1 MAVTKNL
8 NVKVAVDP
16 RDAEKGFKKAE
27 KASDRFA
34 RSVSKMPGGKHF
46 SSIGKGALGAAA
58 GFGAIA
64 VAGNEISKSISTT
77 MGLAKA
83 TRTLQ
88 RATGLAAEDASQLA
102 AVLQQ
107 RGIDATK
114 SGRAFTTLA
123 RQTRAAADGSESASK
138 MFKELGVSQAAI
150 KSGDVTAILTQAS
163 DGFNR
168 LGDGQA
174 KAAIAQQLFGKG
186 AKDIIPLLEGGSKA
200 LREQLG
206 LAPQMS
212 QAQVTAS
219 LKMVGAQREIN
230 TAMMAVRVTLGTA
243 LMPILSKGATD
254 VAKFV
259 TQMRTGKGAG
269 GEFAAKLK
277 AIYESAKP
285 ALKTLLDV
293 AKAVFNFAANNP
305 GVVKLVASLAAVG
318 LAVKAIRFTS
328 KLTGIS
334 EFLGAGRTAMKAF
347 KGIFARLGAQ
357 AGSSAM
363 TSAAESAVD
372 QAAGGVMTAGGRGKR
387 FQGSGKALGKYIGKG
402 IAGGVIAGIIIFG
415 PDLAKAV
422 NKWFENNVPSTI
434 RKLLNFGLGGGSPF
448 GDPGPIK
455 GVGASSGGGGSARG
469 ATARGAS
476 RMARS
481 AAAMPAS
488 NPFSGFLADP
498 LTGGPG
504 LEPQLAMAE
513 TYVAKVEKELEKA
526 IAAAGSSISKAE
538 QARITGIRN
547 TLNAANKAVTSLQ
560 SQISRRDAFLE
571 IQDQFKGYVDEA
583 VGNYR
588 DGLNTV
594 AQASFEQ
601 AGKNALASL
610 TATSKDIQ
618 RRLSAALAALD
629 EESGTSPEAQRLRDL
644 RAEEERLSRS
654 EQDDKYSA
662 DRLALE
668 TQLNRYIRSG
678 NTRRQE
684 EINAQILQLDADRA
698 GVTRSR
704 EIAALSDSLN
714 RQRQAA
720 NDVADAET
728 NAAQG
733 AYDDQTA
740 LAQSAYDDQVAKN
753 AALTTDFQTNLT
765 AQLNAQLANLTA
777 RQTSYASFAA
787 AVNSIL
793 TGVGIQPGFGSPGQ
807 AAPIQVP
814 ASPDTKVPI
823 ATRVQAWLKTNVK
836 AGTNAK
842 PTSYPA
848 SQVAKGLN
856 LSYGDV
862 WGYYGNP
869 AMPQT
874 KKLRSMGYKINSR
887 ASGGML
893 SPNMLTLVGETGP
906 ELVMGGKVH
915 SATRTNRMGGGQGM
929 NITVNAVGAAAD
941 DPMLLA
947 RQLGWQLA
955 TR

>member
-16 RDAEKGFKKAE
+16 RDAEKGFKKASA
-27 KASDRFA
+27 ASDRFG

-64 VAGNEISKSISTT
+64 IAGNEISKSISTT

-212 QAQVTAS
+212 QAQVTSS
-219 LKMVGAQREIN
+219 LKMVGAQRELN
-230 TAMMAVRVTLGTA
+230 TAIMGVRVALGTA
-243 LMPILSKGATD
+243 LIESLSKGATS

-269 GEFAAKLK
+269 GEFAKKLK
-277 AIYESAKP
+277 EIYESAKP

-347 KGIFARLGAQ
+347 KGIFARAGAQ
-357 AGSSAM
+357 AGASAM
-363 TSAAESAVD
+363 TSAAASAAD
-372 QAAGGVMTAGGRGKR
+372 QAAGGVMTAGGRGAR
-387 FQGSGKALGKYIGKG
+387 FKGSGKALGKVIGKG
-402 IAGGVIAGIIIFG
+402 IAGGVIAGIIVFG

-422 NKWFENNVPSTI
+422 NRWFEDNVPDLI
-434 RKLLNFGLGGGSPF
+434 KKLLNFGLSGGSPF
-448 GDPGPIK
+448 GDPGPIP

-481 AAAMPAS
+481 AAAMPPS

-547 TLNAANKAVTSLQ
+547 TVTAANKAVTSLQ
-560 SQISRRDAFLE
+560 SQIGRRDAFLE
-571 IQDQFKGYVDEA
+571 IKDQFKGYVDEA

-618 RRLSAALAALD
+618 RRLSASLAALD
-629 EESGTSPEAQRLRDL
+629 EESGTSPEAQRLREL
-644 RAEEERLSRS
+644 RAEEERLDRS

-684 EINAQILQLDADRA
+684 EINAQILQLDVDRA
-698 GVTRSR
+698 EVTRRR
-704 EIAALSDSLN
+704 EITALSESLT
-714 RQRQAA
+714 RQRNNANDAATAETDAAQTSYDAQTLLDQAA
-720 NDVADAET
+720 
-728 NAAQG
+728 
-733 AYDDQTA
+733 YDE
-740 LAQSAYDDQVAKN
+740 QVIRN
-753 AALTTDFQTNLT
+753 AALTTDFETNLKAQLDAQVTNLT
-765 AQLNAQLANLTA
+765 A
-777 RQTSYASFAA
+777 RKTSYAEFAA
-787 AVNSIL
+787 EVNKIL
-793 TGVGIQPGFGSPGQ
+793 GGVGIQPGFGSPGQ

-814 ASPDTKVPI
+814 AAPMTNIPI
-823 ATRVQAWLKTNVK
+823 GARITAWLKSNVK
-836 AGTNAK
+836 KGTSAN

-848 SQVAKGLN
+848 SKVAAALN
-856 LSYGDV
+856 LTYGDV

-869 AMPQT
+869 KMPQT
-874 KKLRSMGYKINSR
+874 KTLRAAGYSINSR

-893 SPNMLTLVGETGP
+893 TPGMLTMVGETGP
-906 ELVMGGKVH
+906 ELIMGGKVS
-915 SATRTNRMGGGQGM
+915 SATRTNRMGGAGM

>member
-8 NVKVAVDP
+8 NLKITADA
-16 RDAEKGFKKAE
+16 RDAEKGFKKASA
-27 KASDRFA
+27 ASDRFG

-64 VAGNEISKSISTT
+64 IAGNEISKSISTT

-174 KAAIAQQLFGKG
+174 KAAIAQQLFGRG

-293 AKAVFNFAANNP
+293 AKAVFNFAATHP
-305 GVVKLVASLAAVG
+305 GVMKMVAAIAAVG
-318 LAVKAIRFTS
+318 LAVKAIKFAGAISGLSSFLSAS
-328 KLTGIS
+328 KAMSGPIKAIFKRIGIRA
-334 EFLGAGRTAMKAF
+334 GATF
-347 KGIFARLGAQ
+347 
-357 AGSSAM
+357 
-363 TSAAESAVD
+363 AAESA
-372 QAAGGVMTAGGRGKR
+372 ASMAGDFSPAVMKRSGSFSKVGGR
-387 FQGSGKALGKYIGKG
+387 LGKLMGAGMALTLIPIILYELEHLKAGVISKNQDLRPGTDKYNQAKKFGSAEAQKYYDKKGKPKGKG
-402 IAGGVIAGIIIFG
+402 ASA
-415 PDLAKAV
+415 
-422 NKWFENNVPSTI
+422 
-434 RKLLNFGLGGGSPF
+434 
-448 GDPGPIK
+448 
-455 GVGASSGGGGSARG
+455 GASSVARG
-469 ATARGAS
+469 AAS
-476 RMARS
+476 
-481 AAAMPAS
+481 MPAS

-513 TYVAKVEKELEKA
+513 TYVSKVEKELEKA

-538 QARITGIRN
+538 QGRITGIRN
-547 TLNAANKAVTSLQ
+547 TLTAANKAVTSLQ
-560 SQISRRDAFLE
+560 SQIGRRDAFLE
-571 IQDQFKGYVDEA
+571 IKDQFKGYVDEA

-588 DGLNTV
+588 DGLERV
-594 AQASFEQ
+594 AQSSFEQ
-601 AGKNALASL
+601 ASKNALASL

-618 RRLSAALAALD
+618 RRLSASLAALD

-678 NTRRQE
+678 NTRRQN

-698 GVTRSR
+698 EVTRAR

-714 RQRQAA
+714 RQRTAA
-720 NDVADAET
+720 NDAATAET
-728 NAAQG
+728 DAAQTS
-733 AYDDQTA
+733 YDNQTA
-740 LAQSAYDDQVAKN
+740 LDQAAYDEQVKRN
-753 AALTTDFQTNLT
+753 AELTTDFQTNLT
-765 AQLNAQLANLTA
+765 AQLDAQLANLTA
-777 RQTSYASFAA
+777 RQKSYAEFAA

-793 TGVGIQPGFGSPGQ
+793 TGVGLQPGFGSPSQ

-814 ASPDTKVPI
+814 AAPLANIPI
-823 ATRVQAWLKTNVK
+823 STRIKAWLSQNIR
-836 AGTNAK
+836 AGTKSK
-842 PTSYPA
+842 PKHFNA
-848 SQVAKGLN
+848 SQIAAALN
-856 LSYGDV
+856 ISFAEA
-862 WGYYGNP
+862 WGAGNP
-869 AMPQT
+869 VSPQGKSLIAAGYQMD
-874 KKLRSMGYKINSR
+874 KKV
-887 ASGGML
+887 SGGML
-893 SPNMLTLVGETGP
+893 TPGMLTMVGETGP

>member
-1 MAVTKNL
+1 
-8 NVKVAVDP
+8 
-16 RDAEKGFKKAE
+16 
-27 KASDRFA
+27 
-34 RSVSKMPGGKHF
+34 
-46 SSIGKGALGAAA
+46 
-58 GFGAIA
+58 
-64 VAGNEISKSISTT
+64 
-77 MGLAKA
+77 
-83 TRTLQ
+83 
-88 RATGLAAEDASQLA
+88 
-102 AVLQQ
+102 
-107 RGIDATK
+107 
-114 SGRAFTTLA
+114 
-123 RQTRAAADGSESASK
+123 

-243 LMPILSKGATD
+243 LMPLLSKGATD

-318 LAVKAIRFTS
+318 LAVKVIKFGSAISGLSSFMSAS
-328 KLTGIS
+328 KALSGPIKTIFKRIGIRA
-334 EFLGAGRTAMKAF
+334 GATF
-347 KGIFARLGAQ
+347 
-357 AGSSAM
+357 
-363 TSAAESAVD
+363 AAESAASM
-372 QAAGGVMTAGGRGKR
+372 AADFSPAVMKRSRSFSKVGGRLGSLMGGAMALTLIPIIIAELNALKADVISKNQDLR
-387 FQGSGKALGKYIGKG
+387 PGTKKYNEAKKFGSGKGNYDKKGRPTGKG
-402 IAGGVIAGIIIFG
+402 ASA
-415 PDLAKAV
+415 
-422 NKWFENNVPSTI
+422 
-434 RKLLNFGLGGGSPF
+434 
-448 GDPGPIK
+448 
-455 GVGASSGGGGSARG
+455 GASSVAR
-469 ATARGAS
+469 R
-476 RMARS
+476 

-526 IAAAGSSISKAE
+526 INAAGSTVSKAE

-547 TLNAANKAVTSLQ
+547 TLTAANKAVTSLQ
-560 SQISRRDAFLE
+560 SQIGRRDAFLE
-571 IQDQFKGYVDEA
+571 IKDQFKGYVDEA

-588 DGLNTV
+588 DGLSAV

-629 EESGTSPEAQRLRDL
+629 EESGTSPEAQRLREL
-644 RAEEERLSRS
+644 RAEQERLSRS
-654 EQDDKYSA
+654 EQDDKYSV

-668 TQLNRYIRSG
+668 TQLNRYIKSG
-678 NTRRQE
+678 NTRRQN

-698 GVTRSR
+698 EVTRTR
-704 EIAALSDSLN
+704 EITALSDSLS
-714 RQRQAA
+714 RQRTAA
-720 NDVADAET
+720 NDVATAET
-728 NAAQG
+728 DAAQTS
-733 AYDDQTA
+733 YDNQTA
-740 LAQSAYDDQVAKN
+740 LDQAAYDEQVVRN
-753 AALTTDFQTNLT
+753 AELTTDFQTNLT
-765 AQLNAQLANLTA
+765 SQLNAQVENLKA
-777 RQTSYASFAA
+777 RQTSYADFAA

-793 TGVGIQPGFGSPGQ
+793 TGVGLQPGFGSPGQ

-814 ASPDTKVPI
+814 AAPMTNIPI
-823 ATRVQAWLKTNVK
+823 GTRVKAWVSQNIK
-836 AGTNAK
+836 AGTKKK
-842 PTSYPA
+842 PKHFNA
-848 SQVAKGLN
+848 SQIAAALN
-856 LSYGDV
+856 ISFAEAWGAGDPKSPQGKSLINA
-862 WGYYGNP
+862 GYQ
-869 AMPQT
+869 MD
-874 KKLRSMGYKINSR
+874 KKV
-887 ASGGML
+887 SGGML
-893 SPNMLTLVGETGP
+893 TPGMLTMVGETGP
-906 ELVMGGKVH
+906 ELIVGGKVH
-915 SATRTNRMGGGQGM
+915 SATRTNRMGAAGGM

>member
-8 NVKVAVDP
+8 NLKITADA
-16 RDAEKGFKKAE
+16 RDAEKGFKKASA
-27 KASDRFA
+27 ASDRFG

-64 VAGNEISKSISTT
+64 IAGNEISKSISTT

-243 LMPILSKGATD
+243 LMPLLSKGATD

-318 LAVKAIRFTS
+318 LAVKVIKFGSAISGLSSFMSAS
-328 KLTGIS
+328 KALSGPIKTIFKRIGIRA
-334 EFLGAGRTAMKAF
+334 GATF
-347 KGIFARLGAQ
+347 
-357 AGSSAM
+357 
-363 TSAAESAVD
+363 AAESAASM
-372 QAAGGVMTAGGRGKR
+372 AADFSPAVMKRSRSFSKVGGRLGSLMGGAMALTLIPIIIAELNALKADVISKNQDLR
-387 FQGSGKALGKYIGKG
+387 PGTKKYNEAKKFGSGKGNYDKKGRPTGKG
-402 IAGGVIAGIIIFG
+402 ASA
-415 PDLAKAV
+415 
-422 NKWFENNVPSTI
+422 
-434 RKLLNFGLGGGSPF
+434 
-448 GDPGPIK
+448 
-455 GVGASSGGGGSARG
+455 GASSVAR
-469 ATARGAS
+469 R
-476 RMARS
+476 

-526 IAAAGSSISKAE
+526 INAAGSTVSKAE

-547 TLNAANKAVTSLQ
+547 TLTAANKAVTSLQ
-560 SQISRRDAFLE
+560 SQIGRRDAFLE
-571 IQDQFKGYVDEA
+571 IKDQFKGYVDEA

-588 DGLNTV
+588 DGLSAV

-629 EESGTSPEAQRLRDL
+629 EESGTSPEAQRLREL
-644 RAEEERLSRS
+644 RAEQERLSRS
-654 EQDDKYSA
+654 EQDDKYSV

-678 NTRRQE
+678 NTRRQN

-698 GVTRSR
+698 EVTRTR
-704 EIAALSDSLN
+704 EITALSDSLN
-714 RQRQAA
+714 RQRTAA
-720 NDVADAET
+720 NDAATAET
-728 NAAQG
+728 DAAQTS
-733 AYDDQTA
+733 YDNQTA
-740 LAQSAYDDQVAKN
+740 LDQAAYDKQIIDN

-777 RQTSYASFAA
+777 RQKSYADFAA

-793 TGVGIQPGFGSPGQ
+793 TGVGLQPGFGSPGQ

-814 ASPDTKVPI
+814 AAPMTNIPI
-823 ATRVQAWLKTNVK
+823 GTRVKAWVSQNIK
-836 AGTNAK
+836 AGTKKK
-842 PTSYPA
+842 PKHFNA
-848 SQVAKGLN
+848 SQIAAALN
-856 LSYGDV
+856 ISFAEAWGAGDPKSPQGKSLINA
-862 WGYYGNP
+862 GYQ
-869 AMPQT
+869 MD
-874 KKLRSMGYKINSR
+874 KKV
-887 ASGGML
+887 SGGML
-893 SPNMLTLVGETGP
+893 TPGMLTMVGETGP
-906 ELVMGGKVH
+906 ELIVGGKVH
-915 SATRTNRMGGGQGM
+915 SATRTNRMGGAQGM

>member
-8 NVKVAVDP
+8 NLKITADA
-16 RDAEKGFKKAE
+16 RDAEKGFKKASA
-27 KASDRFA
+27 ASDRFG

-64 VAGNEISKSISTT
+64 IAGNEISKSISTT

-243 LMPILSKGATD
+243 LMPLLSKGATD

-318 LAVKAIRFTS
+318 LAVKVIKFGSAISGLSSFMSAS
-328 KLTGIS
+328 KALSGPIKTIFKRIGIRA
-334 EFLGAGRTAMKAF
+334 GATF
-347 KGIFARLGAQ
+347 
-357 AGSSAM
+357 
-363 TSAAESAVD
+363 AAESAASM
-372 QAAGGVMTAGGRGKR
+372 AADFSPAVMKRSRSFSKVGGRLGSLMGGAMALTLIPIIIAELNALKADVISKNQDLR
-387 FQGSGKALGKYIGKG
+387 PGTKKYNEAKKFGSGKGNYDKKGRPTGKG
-402 IAGGVIAGIIIFG
+402 ASA
-415 PDLAKAV
+415 
-422 NKWFENNVPSTI
+422 
-434 RKLLNFGLGGGSPF
+434 
-448 GDPGPIK
+448 
-455 GVGASSGGGGSARG
+455 GASSVAR
-469 ATARGAS
+469 R
-476 RMARS
+476 

-526 IAAAGSSISKAE
+526 INAAGSTVSKAE

-547 TLNAANKAVTSLQ
+547 TLTAANKAVTSLQ
-560 SQISRRDAFLE
+560 SQIGRRDAFLE
-571 IQDQFKGYVDEA
+571 IKDQFKGYVDEA

-588 DGLNTV
+588 DGLSAV

-618 RRLSAALAALD
+618 RRLSASLAALD
-629 EESGTSPEAQRLRDL
+629 EESGTSPEAQRLREL
-644 RAEEERLSRS
+644 RAEQERLSRS
-654 EQDDKYSA
+654 EQDDKYSV

-668 TQLNRYIRSG
+668 TQLNRYIKSG
-678 NTRRQE
+678 NTRRQN

-698 GVTRSR
+698 EVTRTR
-704 EIAALSDSLN
+704 EITALSDSLS
-714 RQRQAA
+714 RQRTAA
-720 NDVADAET
+720 NDVATAET
-728 NAAQG
+728 DAAQTS
-733 AYDDQTA
+733 YDNQTA
-740 LAQSAYDDQVAKN
+740 LDQAAYDKQIIDN

-765 AQLNAQLANLTA
+765 AQLDAQLANLTA
-777 RQTSYASFAA
+777 RQKSYADFAA

-793 TGVGIQPGFGSPGQ
+793 TGVGLQPGFGSPGQ

-814 ASPDTKVPI
+814 AAPMTNIPI
-823 ATRVQAWLKTNVK
+823 GTRVKAWVSQNIK
-836 AGTNAK
+836 AGTKKK
-842 PTSYPA
+842 PKHFNA
-848 SQVAKGLN
+848 SQIAAALN
-856 LSYGDV
+856 ISFAEAWGAGDPKSPQGKSLINA
-862 WGYYGNP
+862 GYQ
-869 AMPQT
+869 MD
-874 KKLRSMGYKINSR
+874 KKV
-887 ASGGML
+887 SGGML
-893 SPNMLTLVGETGP
+893 TPGMLTMVGETGP
-906 ELVMGGKVH
+906 ELIVGGKVH
-915 SATRTNRMGGGQGM
+915 SATRTNRMGAAGGM

>member
-8 NVKVAVDP
+8 NLKITADA
-16 RDAEKGFKKAE
+16 RDAEKGFKKASA
-27 KASDRFA
+27 ASDRFG

-64 VAGNEISKSISTT
+64 IAGNEISKSISTT

-243 LMPILSKGATD
+243 LMPLLSKGATD

-318 LAVKAIRFTS
+318 LAVKVIKFGSAISGLSSFMSAS
-328 KLTGIS
+328 KALSGPIKTIFKRIGIRA
-334 EFLGAGRTAMKAF
+334 GATF
-347 KGIFARLGAQ
+347 
-357 AGSSAM
+357 
-363 TSAAESAVD
+363 AAESAASM
-372 QAAGGVMTAGGRGKR
+372 AADFSPAVMKRSRSFSKVGGRLGSLMGGAMALTLIPIIIAELNALKADVISKNQDLR
-387 FQGSGKALGKYIGKG
+387 PGTKKYNEAKKFGSGKGNYDKKGRPTGKG
-402 IAGGVIAGIIIFG
+402 ASA
-415 PDLAKAV
+415 
-422 NKWFENNVPSTI
+422 
-434 RKLLNFGLGGGSPF
+434 
-448 GDPGPIK
+448 
-455 GVGASSGGGGSARG
+455 GASSVAR
-469 ATARGAS
+469 R
-476 RMARS
+476 

-526 IAAAGSSISKAE
+526 INAAGSTVSKAE

-547 TLNAANKAVTSLQ
+547 TLTAANKAVTSLQ
-560 SQISRRDAFLE
+560 SQIGRRDAFLE
-571 IQDQFKGYVDEA
+571 IKDQFKGYVDEA

-588 DGLNTV
+588 DGLSAV

-629 EESGTSPEAQRLRDL
+629 EESGTSPEAQRLREL
-644 RAEEERLSRS
+644 RAEQERLSRS
-654 EQDDKYSA
+654 EQDDKYSV

-668 TQLNRYIRSG
+668 TQLNRYIKSG
-678 NTRRQE
+678 NTRRQN

-698 GVTRSR
+698 EVTRTR
-704 EIAALSDSLN
+704 EITALSDSLN
-714 RQRQAA
+714 RQRTAA
-720 NDVADAET
+720 NDAATAET
-728 NAAQG
+728 DAAQTS
-733 AYDDQTA
+733 YDNQTA
-740 LAQSAYDDQVAKN
+740 LDQAAYDKQIIDN

-765 AQLNAQLANLTA
+765 AQLDAQLANLTA
-777 RQTSYASFAA
+777 RQKSYADFAA

-793 TGVGIQPGFGSPGQ
+793 TGVGLQPGFGSPGQ

-814 ASPDTKVPI
+814 AAPMTNIPI
-823 ATRVQAWLKTNVK
+823 GTRVKAWVSQNIK
-836 AGTNAK
+836 AGTKKK
-842 PTSYPA
+842 PKHFNA
-848 SQVAKGLN
+848 SQIAAALN
-856 LSYGDV
+856 ISFAEAWGAGDPKSPQGKSLINA
-862 WGYYGNP
+862 GYQ
-869 AMPQT
+869 MD
-874 KKLRSMGYKINSR
+874 KKV
-887 ASGGML
+887 SGGML
-893 SPNMLTLVGETGP
+893 TPGMLTMVGETGP
-906 ELVMGGKVH
+906 ELIVGGKVH
-915 SATRTNRMGGGQGM
+915 SATRTNRMGAAGGM

>member
-1 MAVTKNL
+1 MAVKNL
-8 NVKVAVDP
+8 NLKITADA
-16 RDAEKGFKKAE
+16 RDAEKGFKKATT
-27 KASDRFA
+27 ASDRFGK
-34 RSVSKMPGGKHF
+34 SVGKMPGGKHF

-58 GFGAIA
+58 GLGAVAI
-64 VAGNEISKSISTT
+64 AGNEISKSISTT

-88 RATGLAAEDASQLA
+88 RATGLAADDASQLA

-123 RQTRAAADGSESASK
+123 RQTRAAADGSETASK

-163 DGFNR
+163 DGFNK

-186 AKDIIPLLEGGSKA
+186 AKDIIPLLEGGSKG
-200 LREQLG
+200 LREQLA

-269 GEFAAKLK
+269 GEFAKKLK
-277 AIYESAKP
+277 EIYESAKP
-285 ALKTLLDV
+285 VLKTMLDV

-328 KLTGIS
+328 KLTGIN
-334 EFLGAGRTAMKAF
+334 EFLGAGRTAMKTF

-363 TSAAESAVD
+363 TSAAESAVN

-402 IAGGVIAGIIIFG
+402 IAGGVIAGVVIFG
-415 PDLAKAV
+415 PELAKAV
-422 NKWFENNVPSTI
+422 NRWFENNVPDTI
-434 RKLLNFGLGGGSPF
+434 KKLLNFGLGGGSPF

-455 GVGASSGGGGSARG
+455 GVGASSGGGTAKG

-476 RMARS
+476 TVRRMS
-481 AAAMPAS
+481 ASAAMPAS

-526 IAAAGSSISKAE
+526 INAAGSAVSKAE

-547 TLNAANKAVTSLQ
+547 TLNAANKAVGSLQ

-571 IQDQFKGYVDEA
+571 IKDQFKGYVDEA

-588 DGLNTV
+588 DGLSAV

-618 RRLSAALAALD
+618 RRLSASLAALD

-644 RAEEERLSRS
+644 RAEQERLSRS

-668 TQLNRYIRSG
+668 TQLNRYIKSG
-678 NTRRQE
+678 NTRRQN

-698 GVTRSR
+698 EVTRTR
-704 EIAALSDSLN
+704 EITALSDSLN
-714 RQRQAA
+714 RQRTAA
-720 NDVADAET
+720 NDAATAET
-728 NAAQG
+728 DAAQTS
-733 AYDDQTA
+733 YDDQTLLDQA
-740 LAQSAYDDQVAKN
+740 AYDEQVARN
-753 AALTTDFQTNLT
+753 AQLTTDFQTNLT
-765 AQLNAQLANLTA
+765 SQLNAQLANLTE
-777 RQTSYASFAA
+777 RKTSYATFAA

-793 TGVGIQPGFGSPGQ
+793 QGVGLQPGFGSPGQ

-814 ASPDTKVPI
+814 AAPMTNIPI
-823 ATRVQAWLKTNVK
+823 GTRIKAWVSQNIR
-836 AGTNAK
+836 AGTSKK
-842 PTSYPA
+842 PKHFAA
-848 SQVAKGLN
+848 SQVAAALN
-856 LSYGDV
+856 ISFAEAWGSGD
-862 WGYYGNP
+862 P
-869 AMPQT
+869 KTPQG
-874 KKLRSMGYKINSR
+874 KKLIAAGYQMDKR

-893 SPNMLTLVGETGP
+893 TPGMLTMVGETGP
-906 ELVMGGKVH
+906 ELIVGGKVN
-915 SATRTNRMGGGQGM
+915 SATRTNRMGGAQGM

>member
-8 NVKVAVDP
+8 NLKIAVDP
-16 RDAEKGFKKAE
+16 RDAEKGFKKASA
-27 KASDRFA
+27 ASDRFG

-64 VAGNEISKSISTT
+64 IAGNEISKSISTT

-357 AGSSAM
+357 AGASAM
-363 TSAAESAVD
+363 TSAAASAAD
-372 QAAGGVMTAGGRGKR
+372 QAAGGVMTAGGRGAR
-387 FQGSGKALGKYIGKG
+387 FKGSGKALGKIIGKG
-402 IAGGVIAGIIIFG
+402 IAGGVIAGIIVFG

-422 NKWFENNVPSTI
+422 NRWFENNVPDVI
-434 RKLLNFGLGGGSPF
+434 KKLLNFGLGGGSPF

-455 GVGASSGGGGSARG
+455 GVGASSGRGSAKG

-476 RMARS
+476 RVARG

-526 IAAAGSSISKAE
+526 INAAGSTVSKAE

-547 TLNAANKAVTSLQ
+547 TLTAANKAVTSLQ
-560 SQISRRDAFLE
+560 SQIGRRDAFLE
-571 IQDQFKGYVDEA
+571 IKDQFKGYVDEA

-588 DGLNTV
+588 DGLERV
-594 AQASFEQ
+594 AQGSFEQ
-601 AGKNALASL
+601 ASKNALASL

-618 RRLSAALAALD
+618 RRLSASLAALD

-644 RAEEERLSRS
+644 RAEQERLSRS
-654 EQDDKYSA
+654 EQDDKYA
-662 DRLALE
+662 DDRLALE

-678 NTRRQE
+678 NTRRQA

-698 GVTRSR
+698 EVTRAR

-714 RQRQAA
+714 RQRTAA
-720 NDVADAET
+720 NDAATAET
-728 NAAQG
+728 DAAQTSYDAQTVLDQK
-733 AYDDQTA
+733 AYDEQVIRN
-740 LAQSAYDDQVAKN
+740 AQ
-753 AALTTDFQTNLT
+753 LTTDFETNLK
-765 AQLNAQLANLTA
+765 AQLDAQLANLTA
-777 RQTSYASFAA
+777 RQTSYATFAA

-814 ASPDTKVPI
+814 AAPMTNIPI
-823 ATRVQAWLKTNVK
+823 GTRITAWLSQHIR
-836 AGTNAK
+836 AGTKKNPKHVMASQLAAALNI
-842 PTSYPA
+842 SYPE
-848 SQVAKGLN
+848 VVGYGKKGT
-856 LSYGDV
+856 
-862 WGYYGNP
+862 
-869 AMPQT
+869 PQA
-874 KKLRSMGYKINSR
+874 KKLLEAGYVIDNR

-893 SPNMLTLVGETGP
+893 TPGALTMVGETGP
-906 ELVMGGKVH
+906 ELIMGGKVM
-915 SATRTNRMGGGQGM
+915 SSTRTNRMGGGQGM

>member
-1 MAVTKNL
+1 VAVTKNL
-8 NVKVAVDP
+8 NLKITADA
-16 RDAEKGFKKAE
+16 RDAEKGFKKASA
-27 KASDRFA
+27 ASDRFG

-64 VAGNEISKSISTT
+64 IAGNEISKSISTT

-243 LMPILSKGATD
+243 LMPLLSKGATD

-318 LAVKAIRFTS
+318 LAVKVIKFGSAISGLSSFMSAS
-328 KLTGIS
+328 KALSGPIKTIFKRIGIRA
-334 EFLGAGRTAMKAF
+334 GATF
-347 KGIFARLGAQ
+347 
-357 AGSSAM
+357 
-363 TSAAESAVD
+363 AAESAASM
-372 QAAGGVMTAGGRGKR
+372 AADFSPAVMKRSRSFSKVGGRLGSLMGGAMALTLIPIIIAELNALKADVISKNQDLR
-387 FQGSGKALGKYIGKG
+387 PGTKKYNEAKKFGSGKGNYDKKGRPTGKG
-402 IAGGVIAGIIIFG
+402 ASA
-415 PDLAKAV
+415 
-422 NKWFENNVPSTI
+422 
-434 RKLLNFGLGGGSPF
+434 
-448 GDPGPIK
+448 
-455 GVGASSGGGGSARG
+455 GASSVAR
-469 ATARGAS
+469 R
-476 RMARS
+476 

-526 IAAAGSSISKAE
+526 INAAGSTVSKAE

-547 TLNAANKAVTSLQ
+547 TLTAANKAVTSLQ
-560 SQISRRDAFLE
+560 SQIGRRDAFLE
-571 IQDQFKGYVDEA
+571 IKDQFKGYVDEA

-588 DGLNTV
+588 DGLSAV

-629 EESGTSPEAQRLRDL
+629 EESGTSPEAQRLREL
-644 RAEEERLSRS
+644 RAEQERLSRS
-654 EQDDKYSA
+654 EQDDKYSV

-678 NTRRQE
+678 NTRRQN

-698 GVTRSR
+698 EVTRTR
-704 EIAALSDSLN
+704 EITALSDSLN
-714 RQRQAA
+714 RQRTAA
-720 NDVADAET
+720 NDAATAET
-728 NAAQG
+728 DAAQTS
-733 AYDDQTA
+733 YDNQTA
-740 LAQSAYDDQVAKN
+740 LDQAAYDKQIIDN

-765 AQLNAQLANLTA
+765 AQLDAQLANLTA
-777 RQTSYASFAA
+777 RQKSYADFAA

-793 TGVGIQPGFGSPGQ
+793 TGVGLQPGFGSPGQ

-814 ASPDTKVPI
+814 AAPMTNIPI
-823 ATRVQAWLKTNVK
+823 GTRVKAWVSQNIK
-836 AGTNAK
+836 AGTKKK
-842 PTSYPA
+842 PKHFNA
-848 SQVAKGLN
+848 SQIAAALN
-856 LSYGDV
+856 ISFAEAWGAGDPKSPQGKSLINA
-862 WGYYGNP
+862 GYQ
-869 AMPQT
+869 MD
-874 KKLRSMGYKINSR
+874 KKV
-887 ASGGML
+887 SGGML
-893 SPNMLTLVGETGP
+893 TPGMLTMVGETGP
-906 ELVMGGKVH
+906 ELIVGGKVH
-915 SATRTNRMGGGQGM
+915 SATRTNRMGAAGGM

>member
-8 NVKVAVDP
+8 NLKITADA
-16 RDAEKGFKKAE
+16 RDAEKGFKKASA
-27 KASDRFA
+27 ASDRFG

-64 VAGNEISKSISTT
+64 IAGNEISKSISTT

-243 LMPILSKGATD
+243 LMPLLSKGATD

-318 LAVKAIRFTS
+318 LAVKVIKFGSAISGLSSFMSAS
-328 KLTGIS
+328 KALSGPIKTIFKRIGIRA
-334 EFLGAGRTAMKAF
+334 GATF
-347 KGIFARLGAQ
+347 
-357 AGSSAM
+357 
-363 TSAAESAVD
+363 AAESAASM
-372 QAAGGVMTAGGRGKR
+372 AADFSPAVMKRSRSFSKVGGRLGSLMGGAMALTLIPIIIAELNALKADVISKNQDLR
-387 FQGSGKALGKYIGKG
+387 PGTKKYNEAKKFGSGKGNYDKKGRPTGKG
-402 IAGGVIAGIIIFG
+402 ASA
-415 PDLAKAV
+415 
-422 NKWFENNVPSTI
+422 
-434 RKLLNFGLGGGSPF
+434 
-448 GDPGPIK
+448 
-455 GVGASSGGGGSARG
+455 GASSVAR
-469 ATARGAS
+469 R
-476 RMARS
+476 

-526 IAAAGSSISKAE
+526 INAAGSTVSKAE

-547 TLNAANKAVTSLQ
+547 TLTAANKAVTSLQ
-560 SQISRRDAFLE
+560 SQIGRRDAFLE
-571 IQDQFKGYVDEA
+571 IKDQFKGYVDEA

-588 DGLNTV
+588 DGLSAV

-629 EESGTSPEAQRLRDL
+629 EESGTSPEAQRLREL
-644 RAEEERLSRS
+644 RAEQERLSRS
-654 EQDDKYSA
+654 EQDDKYSV

-678 NTRRQE
+678 NTRRQN

-698 GVTRSR
+698 EVTRTR
-704 EIAALSDSLN
+704 EITALSDSLN
-714 RQRQAA
+714 RQRTAA
-720 NDVADAET
+720 NDAATAET
-728 NAAQG
+728 DAAQTS
-733 AYDDQTA
+733 YDNQTA
-740 LAQSAYDDQVAKN
+740 LDQAAYDKQIIDN

-765 AQLNAQLANLTA
+765 AQLDAQLANLTA
-777 RQTSYASFAA
+777 RQKSYADFAA

-793 TGVGIQPGFGSPGQ
+793 TGVGLQPGFGSPGQ

-814 ASPDTKVPI
+814 AAPMTNIPI
-823 ATRVQAWLKTNVK
+823 GTRVKAWVSQNIK
-836 AGTNAK
+836 AGTKKK
-842 PTSYPA
+842 PKHFNA
-848 SQVAKGLN
+848 SQIAAALN
-856 LSYGDV
+856 ISFAEAWGAGDPKSPQGKSLINA
-862 WGYYGNP
+862 GYQ
-869 AMPQT
+869 MD
-874 KKLRSMGYKINSR
+874 KKV
-887 ASGGML
+887 SGGML
-893 SPNMLTLVGETGP
+893 TPGMLTMVGETGP
-906 ELVMGGKVH
+906 ELIVGGKVH
-915 SATRTNRMGGGQGM
+915 SATRTNRMGAAGGM

>member
-1 MAVTKNL
+1 
-8 NVKVAVDP
+8 
-16 RDAEKGFKKAE
+16 
-27 KASDRFA
+27 
-34 RSVSKMPGGKHF
+34 MPGGKHL
-46 SSIGKGALGAAA
+46 SSLGKGALGAAA

-64 VAGNEISKSISTT
+64 IAGNEISKSISTT

-212 QAQVTAS
+212 QAQVTSS

-318 LAVKAIRFTS
+318 LAVKAIRFGGAISGLSSFMSAS
-328 KLTGIS
+328 KAMAGPLKTIFKRIGIRA
-334 EFLGAGRTAMKAF
+334 GAAF
-347 KGIFARLGAQ
+347 
-357 AGSSAM
+357 
-363 TSAAESAVD
+363 AAESA
-372 QAAGGVMTAGGRGKR
+372 ASMAGDFSPAVMKRSKSFEKVGGKLGRVMGTAM
-387 FQGSGKALGKYIGKG
+387 ALALI
-402 IAGGVIAGIIIFG
+402 GIIIFELNALKAG
-415 PDLAKAV
+415 VISKNQDLRPGTDKFKEAK
-422 NKWFENNVPSTI
+422 K
-434 RKLLNFGLGGGSPF
+434 FGSG
-448 GDPGPIK
+448 K
-455 GVGASSGGGGSARG
+455 GNYDKKGRPTGKGASAGASSVARG
-469 ATARGAS
+469 
-476 RMARS
+476 

-526 IAAAGSSISKAE
+526 INAAGSTVSKAE

-547 TLNAANKAVTSLQ
+547 TLTAANKAVTSLQ
-560 SQISRRDAFLE
+560 SQIGRRDAFLE
-571 IQDQFKGYVDEA
+571 IKDQFKGYVDEA
-583 VGNYR
+583 VNNYR
-588 DGLNTV
+588 DGLSTV

-601 AGKNALASL
+601 ASKNALASL

-618 RRLSAALAALD
+618 RRLSASLAALD
-629 EESGTSPEAQRLRDL
+629 EESGTSPEAQRLREL
-644 RAEEERLSRS
+644 RAEEERLDRS

-698 GVTRSR
+698 EVTRRR
-704 EIAALSDSLN
+704 EITALSESLN
-714 RQRQAA
+714 RQRTAA
-720 NDVADAET
+720 NDAADAET

-740 LAQSAYDDQVAKN
+740 LDQKAYDEQVVRN
-753 AALTTDFQTNLT
+753 AQLTTDFQTNLT

-814 ASPDTKVPI
+814 AAPMTNIPI
-823 ATRVQAWLKTNVK
+823 ATRIKAWVSQNIR
-836 AGTNAK
+836 AGTSKK
-842 PTSYPA
+842 PKHFAA
-848 SQVAKGLN
+848 SQVAAALN
-856 LSYGDV
+856 ISFAEAWGSGD
-862 WGYYGNP
+862 P
-869 AMPQT
+869 RTPQG
-874 KKLRSMGYKINSR
+874 KKLIQAGYQMDKR

-893 SPNMLTLVGETGP
+893 TPGALTLVGETGP
-906 ELVMGGKVH
+906 ELLVGGKVH
-915 SATRTNRMGGGQGM
+915 SATRTNRMGGGAGM

>member
-8 NVKVAVDP
+8 NLKITADA

-27 KASDRFA
+27 KASNRFGK
-34 RSVSKMPGGKHF
+34 SVSKMPGGKHF

-163 DGFNR
+163 DGFNK

-200 LREQLG
+200 LQEQLG

-212 QAQVTAS
+212 QAQVTSS
-219 LKMVGAQREIN
+219 LKMVGAQRELN
-230 TAMMAVRVTLGTA
+230 TAIMGVRVALGTA
-243 LMPILSKGATD
+243 LIESLSKGATS

-259 TQMRTGKGAG
+259 TEMRTGKGAG
-269 GEFAAKLK
+269 GEFAKKLK
-277 AIYESAKP
+277 EIYESAKP
-285 ALKTLLDV
+285 VLKTMLDV

-318 LAVKAIRFTS
+318 LAVKAIKFTG

-334 EFLGAGRTAMKAF
+334 DFLGAGRTAMKAF

-357 AGSSAM
+357 AGSTAM

-434 RKLLNFGLGGGSPF
+434 RKLLNFGLEGLGSPF

-455 GVGASSGGGGSARG
+455 GVGASTGGGTARG

-476 RMARS
+476 SVARG

-594 AQASFEQ
+594 AQASFDE
-601 AGKNALASL
+601 AGANALASL
-610 TATSKDIQ
+610 TSTSKDIQ
-618 RRLSAALAALD
+618 RRLASALAALD

-814 ASPDTKVPI
+814 AAPMTNIPI
-823 ATRVQAWLKTNVK
+823 ATRIKAWVSQNIR
-836 AGTNAK
+836 AGTSRRPKHFA
-842 PTSYPA
+842 A
-848 SQVAKGLN
+848 SQVAAALN
-856 LSYGDV
+856 ISFAEAWGSGD
-862 WGYYGNP
+862 P
-869 AMPQT
+869 RTPQG
-874 KKLRSMGYKINSR
+874 KKLIQAGYQMDKR

-893 SPNMLTLVGETGP
+893 TPGMLTMVGETGP
-906 ELVMGGKVH
+906 ELIMGGKVH
-915 SATRTNRMGGGQGM
+915 SATRTNRMGDGAGM